1 MNVPIFVQRQID
13 GNVLDSVGNLDVVAP
28 FELMLGRNPNCDLRL
43 DSNEVSRRHARVSLG
58 PDGYVIEDLSNNG
71 TLTYTG
77 EILCRDHGAFP
88 YGTHFTIGPFRVTV
102 GRPGQSER
110 PMPMS
115 DDLTPA
121 RGTPIPAFAYAPAPV
136 PTVSMPVHAMPSQAM
151 PSQAMPSHA
160 MPSQAMPSHAMPSH
174 AMPSQAMP
182 SQAMASNAAP
192 AYAPAPRPSTAPVP
206 AQSPHSGVHAMLP
219 VTAPQGIR
227 SAMPTPAPF
236 QPPPGFLSVAP
247 PAAHVAMTPQ
257 ETARA
262 RANELKHSEE
272 LINLRRRVHA
282 ELLKNLDFAKI
293 DPSVVDPSLR
303 PRVLTALKRIVLA
316 QNAPILE
323 QLDRDSFIGELLD
336 EALGLGPL
344 EPLLAD
350 ASITEIMVVDPATI
364 YVERGG
370 CLELTQTR
378 FTDEERVRAV
388 IERIVTPLGRR
399 IDESQPL
406 VDARLPDGSRV
417 NAIIRP
423 LALRGSCI
431 TIRRFPK
438 RRLTV
443 DDFVQLGSL
452 TPRIAKF
459 LERAVIAKKNILIS
473 GGTGSGKT
481 TLLNVLSSA
490 IPSTE
495 RIVTIEDAAELQLN
509 QPHVVSLETKHAN
522 MEGKGA
528 FTIRDLVRNSLRMRP
543 DRIVVGECRGGE
555 ALDMLQAMNTG
566 HDGSLTTIH
575 ANSPVEAL
583 SRLETLVL
591 MAGVELP
598 SLAIR
603 EQIARSIH
611 IIVQQTR
618 LTDGSR
624 KITHV
629 SEIDELDPSGRFEVR
644 EIFEFEQTGV
654 TPEGRVIGDHEATGY
669 LPSFLDEILARGLI
683 KPGEPFL

>member
-1 MNVPIFVQRQID
+1 MMNVAIFVQRQVNGVVLD
-13 GNVLDSVGNLDVVAP
+13 NVGNVDIMAP
-28 FELMLGRNPNCDLRL
+28 HELMLGRNAGCDLRL

-71 TLTYTG
+71 TLTHTG
-77 EILCRDHGAFP
+77 AILCRTQGAFP

-102 GRPGQSER
+102 GRPGQSSY
-110 PMPMS
+110 PPPPPH
-115 DDLTPA
+115 DDRTPA
-121 RGTPIPAFAYAPAPV
+121 RGTPVPKFPPPAPPSPTPMTTPMTSHTPTSTPMTAMSPRSGI
-136 PTVSMPVHAMPSQAM
+136 PTVRPVTAQSAVATHAMPPM
-151 PSQAMPSHA
+151 
-160 MPSQAMPSHAMPSH
+160 
-174 AMPSQAMP
+174 
-182 SQAMASNAAP
+182 
-192 AYAPAPRPSTAPVP
+192 
-206 AQSPHSGVHAMLP
+206 
-219 VTAPQGIR
+219 
-227 SAMPTPAPF
+227 APF
-236 QPPPGFLSVAP
+236 QPPPGFLSQAP
-247 PAAHVAMTPQ
+247 PPAHVAMTPQ
-257 ETARA
+257 DVARA

-293 DPSVVDPSLR
+293 DPTVVDPSLR
-303 PRVLTALKRIVLA
+303 PRVLTALKRIVVA

-370 CLELTQTR
+370 RLELTQTR

-438 RRLTV
+438 RRLMV
-443 DDFVQLGSL
+443 EDFIQRGSL

-481 TLLNVLSSA
+481 TLLNVLSSS

-495 RIVTIEDAAELQLN
+495 RIVTIEDAAELQLH

-591 MAGVELP
+591 MAGVDLP
-598 SLAIR
+598 SHAIR

-611 IIVQQTR
+611 VIVQQTR

-629 SEIDELDPSGRFEVR
+629 SEIDELDPNGRFEVR

-654 TPEGRVIGDHEATGY
+654 TAEGRVLGDFEATGY
-669 LPSFLDEILARGLI
+669 LPSFLDEIMARGLI

>member
-1 MNVPIFVQRQID
+1 MNVPIFVQRQAN
-13 GNVLDSVGNLDVVAP
+13 GVVVLDVGCLDVVAP
-28 FELMLGRNPNCDLRL
+28 FELMLGRNPGCDLQL
-43 DSNEVSRRHARVSLG
+43 DSDEVSRRHARVSLG
-58 PDGYVIEDLSNNG
+58 PDGYVIEDVSNNG
-71 TLTYTG
+71 TLTHAG
-77 EILCRDHGAFP
+77 NILCRDQGAFP

-102 GRPGQSER
+102 GRAGQSER
-110 PMPMS
+110 PLPIG
-115 DDLTPA
+115 DDATPP
-121 RGTPIPAFAYAPAPV
+121 RGTPIPAATFAP
-136 PTVSMPVHAMPSQAM
+136 MH
-151 PSQAMPSHA
+151 
-160 MPSQAMPSHAMPSH
+160 
-174 AMPSQAMP
+174 
-182 SQAMASNAAP
+182 AAP
-192 AYAPAPRPSTAPVP
+192 MHAGPTRAAPMLAAPMPAAP
-206 AQSPHSGVHAMLP
+206 SPHSGVVSLRATGPSP
-219 VTAPQGIR
+219 VA
-227 SAMPTPAPF
+227 TPGAF
-236 QPPPGFLSVAP
+236 HPPAASLTQAP
-247 PAAHVAMTPQ
+247 PAQVATTPQ
-257 ETARA
+257 EVARV
-262 RANELKHSEE
+262 RATELKHSEE
-272 LINLRRRVHA
+272 LINLRRRIHA

-293 DPSVVDPSLR
+293 DPTVVDPSLR
-303 PRVLTALKRIVLA
+303 PRVLTALKRIVLG

-323 QLDRDSFIGELLD
+323 HLDRDSFIGELLD

-370 CLELTQTR
+370 RVELTQTR

-438 RRLTV
+438 RRLTAV
-443 DDFVQLGSL
+443 DFVRLGSL
-452 TPRIAKF
+452 TERMAMF
-459 LERAVIAKKNILIS
+459 LERSVVAKKNILIS

-481 TLLNVLSSA
+481 TLLNVLSAA

-495 RIVTIEDAAELQLN
+495 RIVTIEDAAELQLH

-522 MEGKGA
+522 MEGRGA

-583 SRLETLVL
+583 SRLETLVM
-591 MAGVELP
+591 MAGVDLP

-611 IIVQQTR
+611 LIVQQTR

-629 SEIDELDPSGRFEVR
+629 SEIDELDPNGRFEVR

-654 TPEGRVIGDHEATGY
+654 TPEGRVIGDFEATGY
-669 LPSFLDEILARGLI
+669 LPSFLDEILARGLV